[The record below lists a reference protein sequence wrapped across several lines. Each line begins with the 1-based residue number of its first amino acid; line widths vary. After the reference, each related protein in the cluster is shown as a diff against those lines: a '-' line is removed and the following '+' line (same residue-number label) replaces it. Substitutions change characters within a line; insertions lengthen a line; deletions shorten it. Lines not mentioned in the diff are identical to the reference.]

1 MGKTAEIILH
11 QDYMPLFQM
20 LSPEQL
26 EELVTALFKYQ
37 GGEDVEDLSQA
48 VGIVFHVITERAAR
62 EKESYEKISATRSSN
77 RKGKQEQ
84 TETNDNKT
92 EQTPTNDNKPEQ
104 NGTNG
109 DKPNPSPK
117 PSPKPKPILPAE
129 VERESPERKAP
140 YGGHT
145 PFVPPTL
152 EEVKAYA
159 KEIGATKASP
169 EKFMAHYE
177 GNGWMMGIVPMKDWK
192 GSFRYWE
199 STEKPAQS
207 QKPNKFHNY
216 DERPKEKS
224 PAQDDL
230 VTYINNAET
239 AADLAGGTADEIRE
253 AGEKARREWYAKF
266 MGMEGSEP

>member
-26 EELVTALFKYQ
+26 AELVTALFKYQ
-37 GGEDVEDLSQA
+37 GGEDVGDLSQA

-62 EKESYEKISATRSSN
+62 EKEAYEKISATRSSN

-109 DKPNPSPK
+109 YIPNPSPK

-169 EKFMAHYE
+169 EKFIAHYE

-199 STEKPAQS
+199 STEKPAPKASTQV
-207 QKPNKFHNY
+207 KKNKFHYEGQREN
-216 DERPKEKS
+216 
-224 PAQDDL
+224 DL
-230 VTYINNAET
+230 DAMVRAMQIAENQAYVDGLDADAIR
-239 AADLAGGTADEIRE
+239 AAGRAAGG
-253 AGEKARREWYAKF
+253 
-266 MGMEGSEP
+266 EP